1 MKFQFNLLIFIICIL
16 CLTSCIQNPSK
27 KEMAIVIQA
36 SSQEQKLIEIDKLIN
51 KYPKSYI
58 TYENRLNILLALK
71 DIDNSIINC
80 LKMIE
85 IEPTN
90 AIIKVQLGMLYIL
103 NNNNENADNQ
113 FKTAVILYNKQLI
126 ECNNNKN
133 KKRLISMEL
142 YIPLCML
149 NKKEE
154 AASLISEYL
163 GNLSL
168 TEKYL
173 IGLLNSENR
182 LDIADIFCLTE

>member
-1 MKFQFNLLIFIICIL
+1 MKFQFNLLIFSIFIL

-113 FKTAVILYNKQLI
+113 FTTAVILYNKQLI
-126 ECNNNKN
+126 ECNNKN

-182 LDIADIFCLTE
+182 IDIADIFCLTE

>member
-1 MKFQFNLLIFIICIL
+1 MKFQFNLIIFIICVL

-27 KEMAIVIQA
+27 KEIAIVIQA
-36 SSQEQKLIEIDKLIN
+36 SNQEQKLIEIDKLIN

>member
-1 MKFQFNLLIFIICIL
+1 MKFQFNLIIFIICVL

-113 FKTAVILYNKQLI
+113 FTTAVILYNQQLI
-126 ECNNNKN
+126 ECKNNKN

>member
-1 MKFQFNLLIFIICIL
+1 MKFQFNLIIFIICVL

-27 KEMAIVIQA
+27 KEIAIVIQA
-36 SSQEQKLIEIDKLIN
+36 SNQEQKLIEIDKLIN

-71 DIDNSIINC
+71 DIDNSIIN
-80 LKMIE
+80 
-85 IEPTN
+85 
-90 AIIKVQLGMLYIL
+90 VQLGMLYIL

>member
-1 MKFQFNLLIFIICIL
+1 MKFQFNLIIFIICIL
-16 CLTSCIQNPSK
+16 YLTSCIQNPSK

-36 SSQEQKLIEIDKLIN
+36 SNQEQKLIEIDKLIN